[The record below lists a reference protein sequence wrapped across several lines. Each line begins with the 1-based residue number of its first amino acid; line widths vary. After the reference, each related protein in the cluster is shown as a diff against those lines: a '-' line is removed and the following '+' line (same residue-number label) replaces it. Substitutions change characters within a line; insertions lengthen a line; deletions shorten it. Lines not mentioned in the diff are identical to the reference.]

1 MIMTRFDLAYTAITQ
16 FIVAKVNRFLLSS
29 PWFWSRRKLRS
40 LVSQCYLHSLIEYTD
55 VVVVLDNEA
64 ICSSIINTNRII
76 AQAISSLTTSLHF
89 DESRMQTWKA
99 RLNLDSS
106 SSFCGDRRHH
116 MRYIFSAFLRFCD
129 CSTYSNPDKFLFVEV
144 LERPFVL
151 TASGS
156 LIGQGNNWDRWWRC
170 SIVALCWWSG
180 NFATLLASCS
190 ITTGKWSSGFSKA
203 SG

>member
-116 MRYIFSAFLRFCD
+116 MRYIYPLFSASAIVQRIRIQTNFFL
-129 CSTYSNPDKFLFVEV
+129 L
-144 LERPFVL
+144 
-151 TASGS
+151 
-156 LIGQGNNWDRWWRC
+156 RC
-170 SIVALCWWSG
+170 WAALCP
-180 NFATLLASCS
+180 L
-190 ITTGKWSSGFSKA
+190 KVKA
-203 SG
+203 GTDGGDAQ